1 MARRPWELA
10 SARGVPADPTSP
22 GSTGADRAWQRAD
35 NGRYRELSLT
45 SRTSAA
51 CSWSVKVKILAFYRL
66 GSRSRIATGLY
77 HRFPEQIVAHVPI
90 TTLLQRGYTVN
101 KIVLVLPTRP
111 DERYKR
117 SNDSAAPSAP
127 ASAGGAMRVGVR
139 GMRPKFYRARGGT

>member
-1 MARRPWELA
+1 
-10 SARGVPADPTSP
+10 
-22 GSTGADRAWQRAD
+22 
-35 NGRYRELSLT
+35 
-45 SRTSAA
+45 
-51 CSWSVKVKILAFYRL
+51 LAFYRL

-117 SNDSAAPSAP
+117 SNDLRCPE
-127 ASAGGAMRVGVR
+127 
-139 GMRPKFYRARGGT
+139 RARISWGSHAGRGQGDET

>member
-90 TTLLQRGYTVN
+90 TTLLQRGYTVTKSSSCSRRGLTN
-101 KIVLVLPTRP
+101 ATKGAMI
-111 DERYKR
+111 
-117 SNDSAAPSAP
+117 SAAPSAP

-139 GMRPKFYRARGGT
+139 GMGPKFYRARGST